1 MKKGEFNPIK
11 LEKEIC
17 SVTHKEG
24 LGSIYERIMLKRFFE
39 DLARQYAF
47 STVLEYQG
55 LAITK
60 AIDNITFLKLGKEV
74 TVADKEI
81 SQILGNWPFKEK
93 PYFSLPQKKQSK
105 FELVWNFA
113 VVQLQPEIISEM
125 ISLSNKFVLIFV
137 PNFLN
142 WGMPVHQLYHFL
154 TRTDCQH
161 AERGSIFLRTQWGI
175 KKLASQEKIKII
187 KIGYID
193 MPPLPDIG
201 FSIKELKN
209 QLGVKTELK
218 RKPTSTNSEG
228 VLKKINQMTF
238 IEKLPLP
245 EIMRLPFAHHLYL
258 FGERK

>member
-1 MKKGEFNPIK
+1 MKKRDFDLIR

-17 SVTHKEG
+17 LATREEG
-24 LGSIYERIMLKRFFE
+24 IGSIYERIILKRFFE
-39 DLARQYAF
+39 NLAQQYAF

-60 AIDNITFLKLGKEV
+60 GIDMKHLLPRHCKITV
-74 TVADKEI
+74 VDKKVSKI
-81 SQILGNWPFKEK
+81 KGDWPFKEK
-93 PYFSLPQKKQSK
+93 PCFSLSQKKQSK
-105 FELVWNFA
+105 FDLVWNFA

-125 ISLSNKFVLIFV
+125 IALSNKFVLIFV

-142 WGMPVHQLYHFL
+142 WGMPIHQLYHFL

-161 AERGSIFLRTQWGI
+161 AERGSILLRTQWGI
-175 KKLASQEKIKII
+175 KKLASQKKIKII

-209 QLGVKTELK
+209 QLGVKTGLK
-218 RKPTSTNSEG
+218 RNPTPTNFEG

-245 EIMRLPFAHHLYL
+245 EIMRSPFAHHLYL